1 MKRALPVLV
10 GRVHRVLLLSQEP
23 ADQVLP
29 SGLDGFVKWQV
40 VAIVLQPQVGR
51 VLLQGLESAQLTL
64 GCTAVG
70 RPGIGNLSLS
80 NFLVTQSRL
89 MRH

>member
-70 RPGIGNLSLS
+70 WPGIGNLGLS
-80 NFLVTQSRL
+80 NFLKPNYA
-89 MRH
+89 